1 MQAMP
6 PGGILSVAN
15 RAGAHRRGLAVRRA
29 CAVASFAA
37 LAIVACDRTSARSGY
52 SGTPEVIG
60 DTLLRFPDGS
70 EYVSGFRNIEFIGS
84 IPAETKAPFLIIAG
98 NECADCDAPPSV
110 LLRSPSDGP
119 VRDFSSLAGWHPY
132 PGRVIAYNEDSVVVA
147 HSRLFWGQCM
157 PERPPG
163 LIEYRTDYGRNG
175 LEPRREVRITEVE
188 ADSLLE
194 WRRDANVRL
203 LATTLVQVQARVC
216 TEIAQ
221 RDMPAPP

>member
-1 MQAMP
+1 
-6 PGGILSVAN
+6 
-15 RAGAHRRGLAVRRA
+15 
-29 CAVASFAA
+29 
-37 LAIVACDRTSARSGY
+37 
-52 SGTPEVIG
+52 
-60 DTLLRFPDGS
+60 
-70 EYVSGFRNIEFIGS
+70 
-84 IPAETKAPFLIIAG
+84 
-98 NECADCDAPPSV
+98 
-110 LLRSPSDGP
+110 
-119 VRDFSSLAGWHPY
+119 
-132 PGRVIAYNEDSVVVA
+132 
-147 HSRLFWGQCM
+147 M

-188 ADSLLE
+188 GDSLLE